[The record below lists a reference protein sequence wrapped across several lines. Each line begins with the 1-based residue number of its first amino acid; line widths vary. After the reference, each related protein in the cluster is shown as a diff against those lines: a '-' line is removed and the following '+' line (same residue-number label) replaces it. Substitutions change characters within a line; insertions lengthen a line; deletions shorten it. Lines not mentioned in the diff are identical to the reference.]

1 MERYPA
7 DKLWDATRYLPGWDG
22 TKDRGDDPRLH
33 PYGHDLWQEDG
44 YPDPS
49 HPDPPAHPHWDAA
62 TRTVDLRP
70 LYKRLARRIRCADSQ
85 PLCSRTLWS
94 TRDHRLQSCRGPRDL
109 VLAAP
114 PGPVFG
120 AVDHMRVRRVL
131 VYSGDIDAQVG

>member
-22 TKDRGDDPRLH
+22 TKDRGDDPRWY

-94 TRDHRLQSCRGPRDL
+94 TRDHRLQSKQL
-109 VLAAP
+109 
-114 PGPVFG
+114 
-120 AVDHMRVRRVL
+120 
-131 VYSGDIDAQVG
+131 